1 MEKNCYSLQLELN
14 CKNHMIL
21 AINEDTKGARSLIGY
36 MVLEDVNRPGT
47 PNDFKDLHP
56 VFLKEWDDDRNLIFA
71 RIYTFDSINEE
82 KIDALLELAE
92 TFIEFK
98 PNVNPKVDFFVAK
111 EVLTLYEKSWEN
123 DMNKIPV
130 YQWLINANSENPI
143 SLANLKMDSLNHLSQ
158 DK

>member
-1 MEKNCYSLQLELN
+1 
-14 CKNHMIL
+14 MIH

-56 VFLKEWDDDRNLIFA
+56 VFLKDWDDDRNLIFA

-82 KIDALLELAE
+82 KIDALIELAE

-98 PNVNPKVDFFVAK
+98 PSVNLKVDFFVEN
-111 EVLTLYEKSWEN
+111 EVLKLYEESWEN
-123 DMNKIPV
+123 AMNRIPV
-130 YQWLINANSENPI
+130 YQWLIDANSENPI
-143 SLANLKMDSLNHLSQ
+143 SLANLKIDSLNHLSQ
-158 DK
+158 DE